1 MHFFVSLTGFL
12 LGSMFLLLS
21 LRIGPMFPL
30 GGNTGLCIGY
40 TLCGIIGGGILGSGM
55 GKITS
60 VVRGAVGFGVGF
72 LVLSFVI
79 PMMLMMVLNT
89 RHMQDDIFYLIF
101 ILGISF
107 FIAGAIGPS
116 MIKIPGLGGLKRAV
130 LGGSIFGIVGVLI
143 SFLSLFFHSKYLV
156 VIGLMYFSAPL
167 LSGGILGGVLK
178 WVWLHSVQEKTPS
191 LNVRKVLQYA
201 AFGVMM
207 VAIGV
212 GFYLLPEYQEKR
224 KINQLLSSGVDI
236 NNPPGTTIWYGRE
249 IAENAPL
256 HNEVIMGRIKSVREL
271 IKAGADVNLE
281 RTDGFTALHLA
292 VMNNREGIAK
302 LLIIEGADVNA
313 KTNDGKT
320 PLHLAQKN
328 PRLTDIL
335 ISAGADVNDFEE

>member
-1 MHFFVSLTGFL
+1 MNEFRR
-12 LGSMFLLLS
+12 LLS
-21 LRIGPMFPL
+21 DL
-30 GGNTGLCIGY
+30 
-40 TLCGIIGGGILGSGM
+40 
-55 GKITS
+55 
-60 VVRGAVGFGVGF
+60 
-72 LVLSFVI
+72 
-79 PMMLMMVLNT
+79 
-89 RHMQDDIFYLIF
+89 
-101 ILGISF
+101 
-107 FIAGAIGPS
+107 
-116 MIKIPGLGGLKRAV
+116 
-130 LGGSIFGIVGVLI
+130 
-143 SFLSLFFHSKYLV
+143 KYLV